1 MYTTLGIADNN
12 FLDLEFSEMDKTAH
26 CTVFDVFD

>member
-12 FLDLEFSEMDKTAH
+12 FLDIEFSEMDKTAH
-26 CTVFDVFD
+26 LHCF